1 MCRNEFDF
9 MTVIICDD
17 YNDEVL
23 TTLHSKCTDA
33 RGALAYI
40 NIVGIDLFDF
50 SAIRSIV
57 WKQ

>member
-1 MCRNEFDF
+1 

-50 SAIRSIV
+50 NAIRSIV